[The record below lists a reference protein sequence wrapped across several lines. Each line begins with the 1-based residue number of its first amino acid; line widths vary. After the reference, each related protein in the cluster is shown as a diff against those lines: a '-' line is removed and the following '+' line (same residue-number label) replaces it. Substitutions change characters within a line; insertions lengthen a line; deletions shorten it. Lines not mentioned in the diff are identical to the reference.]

1 MTLEEFAKTEFGLF
15 MQEYLEKLLD
25 KVGNIRNYPE
35 LSVEDRRTIIQFV
48 ENELLKKIEN
58 YRNPQKVNKAINEYF

>member
-1 MTLEEFAKTEFGLF
+1 MTLEEFSKTEFGLF

-25 KVGNIRNYPE
+25 KIGNIRNYPD
-35 LSVEDRRTIIQFV
+35 LSVEDRKTIIQFI

-58 YRNPQKVNKAINEYF
+58 YRNPQKTNKAINEYY